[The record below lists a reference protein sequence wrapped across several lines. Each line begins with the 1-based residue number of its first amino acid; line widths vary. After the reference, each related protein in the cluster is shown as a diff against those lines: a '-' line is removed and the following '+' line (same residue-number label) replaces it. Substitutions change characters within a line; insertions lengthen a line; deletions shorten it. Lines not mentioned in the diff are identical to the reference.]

1 MQNKLFSPVKFG
13 SITLKNHMVMAPMTR
28 NRATADNVPVDMMA
42 DYYAQRAGAGL
53 IITEGTSPSPNGLG
67 YPFIPG
73 IYNSAQIAGWKK
85 VTDVVH
91 HKGGH
96 IFVQLMHTGR
106 VTAQENLPEGAEVL
120 APSAIAAKGEMHTK
134 TGGRVD
140 QPVPRALT
148 TAEVESTIAEYVTAA
163 KNAVAAGFDGVEFHS
178 ANGYLMEQFLN
189 PGVNQRTDKNGGS
202 IEARSSFLLTVVT
215 KTIAEIG
222 KEKIGVRFSPYGV
235 FNDMPAYDEVD
246 ETYAYLAEKLS
257 DLDILYVHVLDH
269 SAMGTPPVPQGV
281 KDIIRSKFKN
291 TLISCGGFDYQKA
304 EDTLNNGSTD
314 LVAFGREYLAN
325 PDLEVR
331 FKVGAKLNEPD
342 MATFYVPGAKGYIDY
357 PFLEKA
363 EA

>member
-1 MQNKLFSPVKFG
+1 MENKLFTPLKLGV
-13 SITLKNHMVMAPMTR
+13 IELKNRMVMAPMTR
-28 NRATADNVPVDMMA
+28 SRATPDNVPVEMMA
-42 DYYAQRAGAGL
+42 EYYAQRAGAGL

-73 IYNSAQIAGWKK
+73 IYNDAQIAAWKK
-85 VTDVVH
+85 VTDAVH
-91 HKGGH
+91 NKGGH
-96 IFVQLMHTGR
+96 IFLQLMHTGR

-120 APSAIAAKGEMHTK
+120 APSAIAAKGEMYTK
-134 TGGRVD
+134 TGSKVD

-148 TAEVESTIAEYVTAA
+148 TAEVESTVEEFVTAA

-189 PGVNQRTDKNGGS
+189 PGVNQRTDQYGGS
-202 IEARSSFLLTVVT
+202 IKARSSFLLSVVT
-215 KTIAEIG
+215 KAIAEIG

-246 ETYAYLAEKLS
+246 DTYAYLAEKLN
-257 DLDILYVHVLDH
+257 DLDIVYVHVLDH
-269 SAMGTPPVPQGV
+269 SSMGTPPVPQGV

-291 TLISCGGFDYQKA
+291 TLISCGGFNHEKA
-304 EDTLNNGSTD
+304 EDALDNGSTD

-331 FKVGAKLNEPD
+331 FEIGAKLNEPD
-342 MATFYVPGAKGYIDY
+342 MGTFYIPGAKGYIDY